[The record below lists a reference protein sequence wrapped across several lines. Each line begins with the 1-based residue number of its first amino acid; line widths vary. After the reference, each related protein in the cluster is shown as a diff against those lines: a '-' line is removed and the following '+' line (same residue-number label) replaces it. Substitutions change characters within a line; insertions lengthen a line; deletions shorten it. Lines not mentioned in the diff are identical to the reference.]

1 MSSRPPP
8 SPRANN
14 PRSIGRTRRGKRP
27 IVFVHGLWLLPSS
40 WNAWREFFEA
50 NGYVAIAPSW
60 PDDPE
65 TVEEARA
72 NPSVFAGKS
81 VQGITDHV
89 AAVIDGLDR
98 KPIVIGHSFG
108 GLIAQKLAG
117 DGARRGD
124 RRHRPGPIKG
134 VLPLPFS
141 ALKVASAVVLN
152 PSNYRHQ
159 VMLTEKQ
166 FRYGFAN
173 AVSETEA
180 AALYATYPVPGPA
193 SRCSRR
199 PLPTS
204 DPAARRAPTP
214 PRRTADRC

>member
-1 MSSRPPP
+1 M
-8 SPRANN
+8 
-14 PRSIGRTRRGKRP
+14 
-27 IVFVHGLWLLPSS
+27 HGLWLLPSS